1 MQFVDDEQQCGRQVY
16 GDWGWLIPPISAST
30 TPVYTVE
37 FENRLLKPNYFYQR
51 DPWQTESAAAKCPFH
66 HQA

>member
-1 MQFVDDEQQCGRQVY
+1 M
-16 GDWGWLIPPISAST
+16 WLIPPISAST

-51 DPWQTESAAAKCPFH
+51 DPWQTESAATKCPFR